1 MSGARALSHRLDSR
15 AGHALGGR
23 HVIYHSLA
31 DARTVLEVGAAL
43 GVAVTLRTAPDAV
56 GYAGAAYL
64 RKIFDIARREYA
76 DTSAA
81 AMLDCGDNG
90 AAALNA
96 IRTGWTG
103 ILFTGRRPVRE
114 RVRAVAA
121 RHRVVYLDRRVPA
134 LDPRSCADPAAACR
148 EWLAAGKPLAS
159 AP

>member
-1 MSGARALSHRLDSR
+1 MNGAHSPTRRTGAGSGRAR
-15 AGHALGGR
+15 GNR

-31 DARTVLEVGAAL
+31 DARAALEVGTAL
-43 GVAVTLRTAPDAV
+43 GVPVTLRTAPDAI

-64 RKIFDIARREYA
+64 KKIFDIARSEYE
-76 DTSAA
+76 DTPAA

-96 IRTGWTG
+96 IRTGWAG
-103 ILFTGRRPVRE
+103 ILFTGRLSLRE

-121 RHRVVYLDRRVPA
+121 RHHVVYLDRRIPA
-134 LDPRSCADPAAACR
+134 LDPRTYANTESACR
-148 EWLAAGKPLAS
+148 EWLADREPPFP